1 MPAPAALIDGELV
14 HLEEDGT
21 TSFAHL
27 QDAIAEARTDELVF
41 YAFDLLHLDGY
52 DLSGAALE
60 DRKAMLAGLVP
71 PDAAGLLRYSD
82 HQVGRG
88 PEFYRHAAGFGLEG
102 IVAKRRDRPYRP
114 GRSKDW
120 LKIKSA
126 SRDEFVV
133 IGFAPTR
140 PEAAR
145 VWARCSSAIMTGTE
159 PCIMPAA
166 SAPGST
172 TQG

>member
-1 MPAPAALIDGELV
+1 MARIAGGKVQLLTRNRLDWTAKFPALAQRFAELPAPAALIDGELV

-27 QDAIAEARTDELVF
+27 QDAIAEARTDALVF

-88 PEFYRHAAGFGLEG
+88 PEFYRHAAGYGLEG

-114 GRSKDW
+114 GAQQRLAQDQ
-120 LKIKSA
+120 
-126 SRDEFVV
+126 V
-133 IGFAPTR
+133 P
-140 PEAAR
+140 
-145 VWARCSSAIMTGTE
+145 
-159 PCIMPAA
+159 PAA
-166 SAPGST
+166 TSSS
-172 TQG
+172 